1 MAAAE
6 PPVTSRVGIRD
17 ASWIVAWDAVAGRHA
32 YARDG
37 DVVWEGDRLIHVG
50 GRYDGHL
57 DEVTDG
63 RDGLV
68 LPGLVNVHCHPSQ
81 SSLFRGLVEEFGNPR
96 LFYSSRHRFR
106 QAFVPDVAA
115 RQASAHFALAEML
128 AMGVTTIV
136 DLSHAYDGWL
146 DLLDASGLRCWAAPM
161 FRSARWWTDT
171 GQQTRYDWAED
182 LGAAAFEEAV
192 AVMDAAEAHPSG
204 RLAAAV
210 SPAQV
215 DTCTEDLLRASAEL
229 ARATGRPLHVHAAQ
243 SYAEL
248 VNMTRRHDK
257 TPISWLEDIGFLG
270 PTTMLGHAVFTD
282 QHPWLLWPERAD
294 VARLARTGTT
304 VAHCPTVFARDGTL
318 MHDLGDYLRAGVRI
332 AIGTDTHPHNP
343 LEEIRWAEILARV
356 AAGPRH
362 RTDTAE
368 LFHAATVGG
377 AHALGRDDIGRLAVG
392 AKADLVLCRLD
403 HPQMRPVYDPLRS
416 LIYAAADRAVADVW
430 VDGERCVRGGEV
442 LTIDQRRAGDAL
454 QAAQER
460 IAAQVPTHDP
470 EGADLAALMPR
481 ALPPLGG
488 SGLA

>member
-1 MAAAE
+1 M
-6 PPVTSRVGIRD
+6 TRRIGIRD
-17 ASWIVAWDAVAGRHA
+17 AAWIVAWDTTARAHA

-50 GRYDGHL
+50 GRYDGQL
-57 DEVTDG
+57 DEVIDG
-63 RDGLV
+63 GDALV

-81 SSLFRGLVEEFGNPR
+81 SSLFRGFVEEFGNPR

-115 RQASAHFALAEML
+115 QQASARFALAEML

-204 RLAAAV
+204 RLAAVV

-304 VAHCPTVFARDGTL
+304 VAHCPTV
-318 MHDLGDYLRAGVRI
+318 
-332 AIGTDTHPHNP
+332 
-343 LEEIRWAEILARV
+343 
-356 AAGPRH
+356 
-362 RTDTAE
+362 
-368 LFHAATVGG
+368 
-377 AHALGRDDIGRLAVG
+377 
-392 AKADLVLCRLD
+392 LD
-403 HPQMRPVYDPLRS
+403 RKSV
-416 LIYAAADRAVADVW
+416 V
-430 VDGERCVRGGEV
+430 
-442 LTIDQRRAGDAL
+442 
-454 QAAQER
+454 
-460 IAAQVPTHDP
+460 
-470 EGADLAALMPR
+470 
-481 ALPPLGG
+481 
-488 SGLA
+488 